1 MGVPVLLILIAILMS
16 TKSSHADPAQRQGHI
31 HSSLMTTVVCETSG
45 MEKIAALRGGA
56 SHARRQGNMQDC
68 GHKIQGIIDGQVVV
82 THSAMHT
89 HHALQSTPTM
99 VTHRLHGVR
108 DGLDVQTHDFLVDL
122 PTDSEAPRVFSSSH
136 K

>member
-1 MGVPVLLILIAILMS
+1 
-16 TKSSHADPAQRQGHI
+16 
-31 HSSLMTTVVCETSG
+31 MTTFVCEASG

-89 HHALQSTPTM
+89 HHALQSTLTM
-99 VTHRLHGVR
+99 VTHTLHGVR

-122 PTDSEAPRVFSSSH
+122 PTDSEAPRVFFLIPQVKYNASVCDRDRSSRGNTGANGG
-136 K
+136 